1 MTYAACC
8 CPFKDERK
16 TQTGEKERHKKHRM
30 SLCKPLTPSANPI
43 KKRIVYL
50 DREESPEI
58 EALTPR
64 GRPVEGPDD
73 DDSAAEPAAVELVR
87 GLGVDIKG
95 RRFLGNST
103 QTRFFFTFSRHDSSQ
118 NQALS
123 EEATSSEMG
132 ESPWHA
138 WWKALG
144 QPSHLSILLPGVD
157 SCD

>member
-1 MTYAACC
+1 
-8 CPFKDERK
+8 
-16 TQTGEKERHKKHRM
+16 
-30 SLCKPLTPSANPI
+30 
-43 KKRIVYL
+43 L

-64 GRPVEGPDD
+64 GRPVEEPDED
-73 DDSAAEPAAVELVR
+73 VEVSAAEPAATEFVR

-103 QTRFFFTFSRHDSSQ
+103 QTRFFFTFSRQDSSQ

-123 EEATSSEMG
+123 EQATSSEMG

-157 SCD
+157 SCDWQPWQTNHIKKGG

>member
-1 MTYAACC
+1 M
-8 CPFKDERK
+8 
-16 TQTGEKERHKKHRM
+16 
-30 SLCKPLTPSANPI
+30 
-43 KKRIVYL
+43 

-73 DDSAAEPAAVELVR
+73 DVSATEPAAAELVR

-103 QTRFFFTFSRHDSSQ
+103 QTRFFFTFSRQDSSQ

-138 WWKALG
+138 
-144 QPSHLSILLPGVD
+144 
-157 SCD
+157 